1 MKAYLIPFRFD
12 RRIAVGSPDGWKIEG
27 PILYAPN
34 KGIILYKSAVQG
46 YTNDRRFI
54 TADVVSFED
63 SPLILDQLER
73 QIRGQTLLLL
83 DGYYGLEFD
92 LSEGVIEVE
101 VSDLEIDTIAAKSN
115 ESHDVLRKF
124 AALSLKLVGDLEE
137 RVGREKIYQRL
148 E

>member
-34 KGIILYKSAVQG
+34 KGAIFYTAGIHGDAEGMGFVTNGVDYFDHSEIILS
-46 YTNDRRFI
+46 
-54 TADVVSFED
+54 
-63 SPLILDQLER
+63 QLER
-73 QIRGQTLLLL
+73 QIRGEEPQF
-83 DGYYGLEFD
+83 GLWKGSKFD
-92 LSEGVIEVE
+92 LSEGVVEVE
-101 VSDLEIDTIAAKSN
+101 ISDLEIDAIATKAK
-115 ESHDVLRKF
+115 EAYD
-124 AALSLKLVGDLEE
+124 ALGMFRNQSMKLAFDLEG